1 MHFIFTLFGIFTILY
16 VFYRILIE
24 IRDNYE
30 NQREDEYVRLLVE
43 RIRTID
49 PRVNVVVDQLRF
61 FEGDKSYTID
71 KKYVFLCKRDKKTGE
86 QYHNNQ
92 LVLVLIHEISHALC
106 DEVGHTPKF
115 EAIFE
120 DLLEKASRAGVYDDS
135 IPHVEGYCEW
145 EVRIETW

>member
-1 MHFIFTLFGIFTILY
+1 MHFIFTLFGILTILY

-49 PRVNVVVDQLRF
+49 PRVDVVVDQLRF

-135 IPHVEGYCEW
+135 IPHVDGYCE
-145 EVRIETW
+145 

>member
-135 IPHVEGYCEW
+135 IPHVEGYCE
-145 EVRIETW
+145 